1 MEQGVL
7 KRSEKNMSYR
17 TPSTQIVLIKGCP
30 LDRNYNNTFY
40 FRSTVD
46 QENFFTKNYINGGS
60 IYTKSFYSAYN
71 YQRYESGEIF
81 IEGRYDRMLG
91 HNYICF
97 KNFEDSKWYY
107 GFIDDMEYI
116 NENTTR
122 VSYTIDVMQTWY
134 FDYTMTTTFVEREH
148 TETDVVGE
156 HLVPEGLDV
165 GEMVCSNSRN
175 YDIGDLTLVISYA
188 PNYDKLLGIIEST
201 KVLGGIDGIIT
212 EIQGINENMYNTITD
227 VPNMLFYYLLNLSVS
242 DYNGKLRRIIDK
254 LTVIEANIVSVYAI
268 PSNLINIKGYRWGD
282 SDGSATIDYNPNNVG
297 TDYGNY
303 VWSIRST
310 NPVNFELSQPAR
322 FEDINGSYEPKNKK
336 LYTSPYCSL
345 VVSNNNGENNTY
357 YWEESARRQT
367 NGLKKINF
375 IIDFCFFNTPLLN
388 IYPTDYRGLYEDFEN
403 NIPITEFIEAF
414 WSVDSYSQWW
424 GSNKEVIALTAVKSI
439 IATIASPMM
448 AGASALNSYKANH
461 PKGTK
466 GETIKATA
474 IQNKYMDSGMSAFGG
489 ISDILISNTK
499 AKNTPDTY
507 QKGNYSPAYNRMK
520 DKDGYTAYYMNC
532 HTEIAESID
541 NYFTMFGYATKKL
554 KVPNI
559 KNYEAKLRPHW
570 NFVKTS
576 GCHIMPTWIE
586 NDDVIEGT
594 RNSIPKEA
602 EELIN
607 SIYDKGVTFWM
618 HNGGELGDYTLDN
631 SPTE

>member
-1 MEQGVL
+1 MG
-7 KRSEKNMSYR
+7 YR
-17 TPSTQIVLIKGCP
+17 NPTTQIALIKGCP

-40 FRSTVD
+40 FHNAID
-46 QENFFTKNYINGGS
+46 QENFFTKNYLNGGS

-71 YQRYESGEIF
+71 YQRYELGEIF
-81 IEGRYDRMLG
+81 IEGRYDRMVG

-148 TETDVVGE
+148 SETDVVGE

-175 YDIGDLTLVISYA
+175 YDIGDLTLVISYT
-188 PNYDKLLGIIEST
+188 PNYDKLLGIIDST

-212 EIQGINENMYNTITD
+212 EIQGVNENMYNTIVG
-227 VPNMLFYYLLNLSVS
+227 VPNLCFYYLLNLSVS
-242 DYNGKLRRIIDK
+242 NYNSKLRNVLDR

-268 PSNLINIKGYRWGD
+268 PSRLINIKGYRWSD
-282 SDGSATIDYNPNNVG
+282 TDGSATIDYNPNNVG

-303 VWSIRST
+303 VWTIHST
-310 NPVNFELSQPAR
+310 NTDNFELNQPKR
-322 FEDINGSYEPKNKK
+322 FEDINGSYEPKNNK

-345 VVSNNNGENNTY
+345 IVSNNNGENNTY
-357 YWEESARRQT
+357 YWEESTRRQT
-367 NGLKKINF
+367 NGLKKVNF

-403 NIPITEFIEAF
+403 NIPISDFIEAF

-424 GSNKEVIALTAVKSI
+424 ASNKEVIALTAVKSI
-439 IATIASPMM
+439 IATIASPMI

-466 GETIKATA
+466 GESIKSTA

-489 ISDILISNTK
+489 ISDILISNAK
-499 AKNTPDTY
+499 AKNTPDSY

-541 NYFTMFGYATKKL
+541 NYFTMFGYAIKKL

-576 GCHIMPTWIE
+576 GCHIMPTWLE